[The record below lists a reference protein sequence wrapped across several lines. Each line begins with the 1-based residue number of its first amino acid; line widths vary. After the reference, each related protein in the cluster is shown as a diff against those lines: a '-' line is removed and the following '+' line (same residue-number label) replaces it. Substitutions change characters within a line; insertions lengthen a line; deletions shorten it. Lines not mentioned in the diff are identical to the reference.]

1 MRLLITDLDNTLYDW
16 VTFFSKAFQG
26 MVKELSTL
34 LGVDREVLFDE
45 FKVLHQFCGNSEQ
58 PFTALNL
65 PSVQRRFPGA
75 SRQQLLQELDGP
87 LHVFNRLRSQ
97 HLQLY
102 DSVHETLEVLS
113 AAGVTIVGHTEA
125 TAENAFFRLQKLE
138 IGQFFRR
145 LYVLE
150 SDYEGHPDPARAA
163 LLSPPERFIE
173 TVPKSERK
181 PNPVLLQDICRR
193 EEIDSEE
200 AWYVGDSLTRD
211 VGMARMAGLTS
222 VWARYGTHYDR
233 ELWKVLVRITHWSSE
248 DVAREEALRKQF
260 ENVQPDY
267 VIDSFQEILS
277 LRSPSS
283 ESRWL
288 PAVKAAQGL

>member
-16 VTFFSKAFQG
+16 VTFFSRSFLG
-26 MVKELSTL
+26 MVEELSIL
-34 LGVDREVLFDE
+34 LGVDRESLFDE

-65 PSVQRRFPGA
+65 PSVRRRFPGV

-87 LHVFNRLRSQ
+87 LHAFNRLRSQ

-102 DSVHETLEVLS
+102 DSVEETLEILS
-113 AAGVTIVGHTEA
+113 AAGVTIVGHTES

-138 IGQFFRR
+138 IAHFFRR

-163 LLSPPERFIE
+163 LLSPPQGFIE
-173 TVPKSERK
+173 TVPRSERK

-193 EEIDSEE
+193 EGTDPED

-211 VGMARMAGLTS
+211 MSMARMAGITS
-222 VWARYGTHYDR
+222 VWARYGTLYDR

-248 DVAREEALRKQF
+248 DVAREEALKKQF
-260 ENVQPDY
+260 ENVQPDF
-267 VIDSFQEILS
+267 VIDSFEEILS
-277 LRSPSS
+277 LPGLSAEWP
-283 ESRWL
+283 
-288 PAVKAAQGL
+288 PAVRAVQGL